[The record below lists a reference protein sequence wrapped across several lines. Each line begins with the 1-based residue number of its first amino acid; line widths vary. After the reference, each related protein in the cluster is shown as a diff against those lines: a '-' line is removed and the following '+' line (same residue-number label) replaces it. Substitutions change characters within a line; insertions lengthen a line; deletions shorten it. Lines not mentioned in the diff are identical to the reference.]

1 MRDDRAV
8 RWVILLMLS
17 VATAQAQEPTEGAR
31 LFEEGRVFAKQGNWA
46 EACDRF
52 TRSYATDPAA
62 GTDLNLGDCHE
73 HLGHLAEAW
82 RHFDAAVAKF
92 EVAKDDRAKF
102 ARERRDALVAK
113 LGIVMIRLADPTVHV
128 TVGGRDEV
136 SAAEMSV
143 HVDPGTIEVR
153 AGAVTHSVQVTAGGT
168 AVVEIPNAAG
178 EMPHIEE
185 PRTERRRD
193 RVYISYAIGGI
204 GAAATIAGV
213 LIGVAAK
220 NQYDAQFDT
229 MHCTKSSGAPIC
241 DDIGFQKTSS
251 AITNANVGTGI
262 GAFGVVAVG
271 TAAVLYFTAPRSPVV
286 ITPTASAQAAGLV
299 VTGSF

>member
-1 MRDDRAV
+1 
-8 RWVILLMLS
+8 MLS

-62 GTDLNLGDCHE
+62 GTELNLGDCHE

-82 RHFDAAVAKF
+82 RRFDAAVAKF
-92 EVAKDDRAKF
+92 DVAKDDRAKF

-113 LGIVMIRLADPTVHV
+113 LGIVMIRLADPTVRV
-128 TVGGRDEV
+128 TVAGRDEM
-136 SAAEMSV
+136 SAPEMSV

-153 AGAVTHSVQVTAGGT
+153 AGTVTRSVHVAAGATAL
-168 AVVEIPNAAG
+168 VEIPNAAG
-178 EMPHIEE
+178 EMPHVEE

-193 RVYISYAIGGI
+193 RVYVSYAIGGI

-213 LIGVAAK
+213 LIGVAARDK
-220 NQYDAQFDT
+220 YNSQFPS
-229 MHCTKSSGAPIC
+229 HCVHTSPPTC
-241 DDIGFQKTSS
+241 DDTGFQATSS
-251 AITNANVGTGI
+251 AITTANIGTGI
-262 GAFGVVAVG
+262 GLFGIVAVG
-271 TAAVLYFTAPRSPVV
+271 TAAVIYFTAPRSPVA